1 MATSDLPHEDDEARD
16 AIADAYRDHLKH
28 QPNSWVVTSLT
39 PEPRCVALQLPIP
52 DPIVPYQLNLNDR
65 RFLHSIK
72 IAPDR

>member
-1 MATSDLPHEDDEARD
+1 MATSDLPHEDDDARD

-52 DPIVPYQLNLNDR
+52 DPIVPWFLSENDKR
-65 RFLHSIK
+65 MLKKFI
-72 IAPDR
+72 IAPE